1 MQNLRYF
8 VYLLFFIAAVSCN
21 SQKNKFNIAYTI
33 SEKDLIPE
41 GITYSKQNN
50 SFYVSSILKEKII
63 QVDAKTG
70 TVKDFIEAGKY
81 PSRFLG
87 LLLDDA
93 NGHLWACG
101 NKTQDNKRYSAIF
114 KFDLKS
120 SELIKKYEISDE
132 KSHTLNDLAIDDVG
146 NIYFTDTDHQSIYKI
161 AREADTA
168 TLFFDDKQII
178 HPNGITI
185 SPDSKRLYI
194 ASNDHGI
201 KILDIA
207 NKTILNPDKNFE
219 ESKGLDGIKFYK
231 NSIIGIQNEVAR
243 SCDVKIA
250 RYPLSPDGKE
260 ISGINI
266 IDQNHP
272 LFEIPTT
279 FVIVNNQL
287 FCIAN
292 SQMGNINWQNYS
304 IRNYRAL
311 NDIFI
316 LKYDLKR

>member
-1 MQNLRYF
+1 MKNLRYF

-21 SQKNKFNIAYTI
+21 SPRNKFNIAYTI

-63 QVDAKTG
+63 QLDAKTG
-70 TVKDFIEAGKY
+70 RVKDFIEVGKY

-87 LLLDDA
+87 LLVDDA

-101 NKTQDNKRYSAIF
+101 NKTQDNKRYSAVF

-132 KSHTLNDLAIDDVG
+132 KSHTLNDLAIDDAG
-146 NIYFTDTDHQSIYKI
+146 NIYFTDTDHQSIYIIKKDSDSV
-161 AREADTA
+161 A
-168 TLFFDDKQII
+168 LFFNHESII

-194 ASNDHGI
+194 ASNDSGI
-201 KILDIA
+201 KVLDIS
-207 NKTILNPDKNFE
+207 KKIILNANQYFE

-231 NSIIGIQNEVAR
+231 NSIIGIQNEVPR